1 MSVYTL
7 SLVSNSSM
15 SLFPDNTSSHFV
27 CKFPEQLYYNDGE
40 YEMAMTSFQCRKS
53 WYTFRE
59 DEEYS
64 IKFFVAHGDYDELEI
79 KNGVNTMVELAN
91 FSLKSGVYE
100 SGHVLQEEIN
110 NKIIEKG
117 LHGYYDFEYDDITKK
132 MKLSFTD
139 TDNRWY
145 KVHMSDD
152 LARKLGFINFPS
164 EHNWVSVYGKPGKMI
179 EGGFTVRIDEIDQI
193 FVACDLV
200 QNNHV
205 VGDIK
210 SPLLHIVP
218 SSGSFDSVIN
228 FEPSTLLWL
237 PIKRKTFD
245 MAEVY
250 ITDAQGRNIPF
261 SSGTSVVRVDIRRKN
276 LFK

>member
-1 MSVYTL
+1 MSASTI

-15 SLFPDNTSSHFV
+15 SIYPENSSSHFV
-27 CKFPEQLYYNDGE
+27 SQFPEQLYYNDGE
-40 YEMAMTSFQCRKS
+40 YEMAMSAFQCRKS

-59 DEEYS
+59 DEKYS
-64 IKFFVAHGDYDELEI
+64 MKLFAARGDRNELEI
-79 KNGVNTMVELAN
+79 KNDVNVMVELAN

-100 SGHVLQEEIN
+100 SGNILQDEIN
-110 NKIIEKG
+110 NKITEAG
-117 LHGYYDFEYDDITKK
+117 LNEYYGFEYDNITKK

-139 TDNRWY
+139 SDNKWF
-145 KVHMSDD
+145 KVHMSND
-152 LARKLGFINFPS
+152 LARKLGFMNFSS
-164 EHNWVSVYGKPGKMI
+164 EQNWVSVYGKPGKKI

-193 FVACDLV
+193 FVTCDLV

-218 SSGSFDSVIN
+218 SSGPFDSVID

-237 PIKRKTFD
+237 PLKRKTFD
-245 MAEVY
+245 TAEVY

-261 SSGTSVVRVDIRRKN
+261 SSGTTVVRVEIRRRH

>member
-1 MSVYTL
+1 MSVSTL

-15 SLFPDNTSSHFV
+15 SLFPENTSSHFV

-40 YEMAMTSFQCRKS
+40 YEMAMSAFQCRKS

-59 DEEYS
+59 DEKYS
-64 IKFFVAHGDYDELEI
+64 MKLFVAHGDFDELEI
-79 KNGVNTMVELAN
+79 KDGVETMVELAN

-100 SGHVLQEEIN
+100 SGNVLQEEIN
-110 NKIIEKG
+110 KKITETG
-117 LHGYYDFEYDDITKK
+117 LNEYYDFEYDDITKK
-132 MKLSFTD
+132 MKLPFTD
-139 TDNRWY
+139 PDNRWY

-164 EHNWVSVYGKPGKMI
+164 EQKWVSVYGKPGKDI

-193 FVACDLV
+193 FVTCDLV

-218 SSGSFDSVIN
+218 SSGPFDSVIN

-237 PIKRKTFD
+237 PIKRKSFD
-245 MAEVY
+245 TAEVY

-261 SSGTSVVRVDIRRKN
+261 SSGTTVVRVEIRRKN